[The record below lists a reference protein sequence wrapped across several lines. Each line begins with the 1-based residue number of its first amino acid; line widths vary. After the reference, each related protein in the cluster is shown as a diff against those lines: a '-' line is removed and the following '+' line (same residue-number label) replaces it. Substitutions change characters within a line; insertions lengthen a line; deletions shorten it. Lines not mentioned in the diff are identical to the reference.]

1 MTTFDLDGLTA
12 DNPLAFMAAL
22 GTLVVADRV
31 WPNGQVQLAWFERA
45 GAWRPRLKVP
55 GEVSHEELLAM
66 LHAGVHRTPKADDE
80 KALRVLDKVVA
91 AAKKELKDANETF
104 KTRIK
109 AKVFKRNS
117 PEAAAF
123 LATEV
128 APLQAK
134 LSETQ
139 QARAIAAEAGATP
152 DITTALGPNL
162 KVRPASLA
170 KLARQA
176 ALVATPIDRRA
187 SDFFAA
193 FGCEAIIDKD
203 GILAPT
209 RFSKQNGNSG
219 KNMLSDI
226 GLLMGRVSPRQIE
239 ESLFET
245 WRYQDDKYSLGW
257 DPRDVRPY
265 AHQAENPDAGS
276 VTMHGANLLAYEALT
291 LFPAVPRGRGLAT
304 TGTVKLEDAEVF
316 TWPVW
321 ESFLPIPVAKSLVAH
336 PELTA
341 VTPDRRYLKAIGVV
355 EAYRAD
361 HVTVGKSQRFRTAR
375 PA

>member
-22 GTLVVADRV
+22 GTLVVADRA
-31 WPNGQVQLAWFERA
+31 WPGGQVQLAWSERA

-55 GEVSHEELLAM
+55 GEVSREELLAM

-128 APLQAK
+128 APLEAK

-170 KLARQA
+170 KLATQA
-176 ALVATPIDRRA
+176 ALAATPIDRRA

-341 VTPDRRYLKAIGVV
+341 VTPNRRHLKAIGVV

>member
-1 MTTFDLDGLTA
+1 MFQPNNGL
-12 DNPLAFMAAL
+12 
-22 GTLVVADRV
+22 R
-31 WPNGQVQLAWFERA
+31 WPNY
-45 GAWRPRLKVP
+45 
-55 GEVSHEELLAM
+55 
-66 LHAGVHRTPKADDE
+66 
-80 KALRVLDKVVA
+80 
-91 AAKKELKDANETF
+91 
-104 KTRIK
+104 
-109 AKVFKRNS
+109 
-117 PEAAAF
+117 
-123 LATEV
+123 
-128 APLQAK
+128 
-134 LSETQ
+134 
-139 QARAIAAEAGATP
+139 ATP
-152 DITTALGPNL
+152 DLTTALGPNL
-162 KVRPASLA
+162 KAPAPMLA
-170 KLARQA
+170 KLARRA
-176 ALVATPIDRRA
+176 ALAAAPTDRRA

-193 FGCEAIIDKD
+193 FGCEAIVEKD
-203 GILAPT
+203 GSLVPT

-341 VTPDRRYLKAIGVV
+341 VTPDRRHLKAIGVV

>member
-1 MTTFDLDGLTA
+1 
-12 DNPLAFMAAL
+12 
-22 GTLVVADRV
+22 
-31 WPNGQVQLAWFERA
+31 
-45 GAWRPRLKVP
+45 
-55 GEVSHEELLAM
+55 M

-80 KALRVLDKVVA
+80 KALRALDKVVA
-91 AAKKELKDANETF
+91 AAKKELKDANDAF
-104 KTRIK
+104 KNRIK

-117 PEAAAF
+117 PEAEAF
-123 LATEV
+123 LVTEV
-128 APLQAK
+128 EPLQAK
-134 LSETQ
+134 LNEAQ
-139 QARAIAAEAGATP
+139 NARAVAAEDGATP
-152 DITTALGPNL
+152 DLTTALGPNL

-176 ALVATPIDRRA
+176 ALAATPADRRA

-193 FGCEAIIDKD
+193 FGCEAIFDKD
-203 GILAPT
+203 GVLAPT

-219 KNMLSDI
+219 KNMLTDI

-265 AHQAENPDAGS
+265 AHQAESPDAGS
-276 VTMHGANLLAYEALT
+276 VTMHGANLMAYEALT
-291 LFPAVPRGRGLAT
+291 LFPAVPNGRRLVT
-304 TGTVKLEDAEVF
+304 TGTAKLEEADAF
-316 TWPVW
+316 TWPIW
-321 ESFLPIPVAKSLVAH
+321 ESFLPVSVVKSLVAH
-336 PELTA
+336 PGLA
-341 VTPDRRYLKAIGVV
+341 ADAPDRSHLKAIGVV

-361 HVTVGKSQRFRTAR
+361 HVTVGKSQRFRSAR